1 MVHMMGYLN
10 KWGKYLASTV
20 PAEIVQMQMGW
31 TEVPAATKSLGDEF
45 VIGNRMIKRDGSV
58 VKAFTAPMIRSI
70 AKMFEP
76 QGTFEKWQEC
86 VQELNRPSMELHAL
100 GALTGFGAPLMSL
113 TSTSGVT
120 LSYTGESG
128 NAKTG
133 ALMANLSTW
142 GNPKNMWILDS
153 TPNGLQTRY
162 VTFKNIPYG
171 LDEAQGVPSDVL
183 AKFVHSI
190 SQGKAKV
197 RMMGSVNAERE
208 HELNASSIAMFTG
221 NRPMLDIIMEKNS
234 YANGQMARMIE
245 IMVEKPRAMSEDPY
259 MGRRV
264 FDPLNHNYGHAGIK
278 LVQGFY
284 TLGEA
289 DLLDRIQYWLDRFHK
304 DFGTDDI
311 YRFYSNYVCAVFTG
325 GMVANEFGIVNYE
338 LNRIYDRL
346 LYEMINLRDN
356 VVKLGQ
362 MDYEGLV
369 GEFINKFYTGFLG
382 INDGKVTYEPRTSL
396 VGRIDV
402 ATGHVYISS
411 TEFKKYLGE
420 KQISTREWEKAMKDK
435 GILVGTKKM
444 RLDSGWKGAFSILDK
459 NMNVNCY
466 VFETKIPSSFFGTDE
481 FRGDDGGA

>member
-1 MVHMMGYLN
+1 
-10 KWGKYLASTV
+10 
-20 PAEIVQMQMGW
+20 
-31 TEVPAATKSLGDEF
+31 
-45 VIGNRMIKRDGSV
+45 
-58 VKAFTAPMIRSI
+58 
-70 AKMFEP
+70 
-76 QGTFEKWQEC
+76 
-86 VQELNRPSMELHAL
+86 MELHAL
-100 GALTGFGAPLMSL
+100 GALTGFGAPLMNL

-142 GNPKNMWILDS
+142 GNPKDMWVLEA
-153 TPNGLQTRY
+153 TGNGLVTRY

-171 LDEAQGVPSDVL
+171 LDEAHNRPAEEV
-183 AKFVHSI
+183 AKFVHAV
-190 SQGKAKV
+190 SQGKAKI

-208 HELNASSIAMFTG
+208 HELVASSIAMLTS
-221 NRPMLDIIMEKNS
+221 NQPMLDIIMQKKS
-234 YANGQMARMIE
+234 YANGEMARMIE
-245 IMVEKPRAMSEDPY
+245 LMIEKPRAMTEDPH
-259 MGRRV
+259 MGRRI
-264 FDPLNHNYGHAGIK
+264 FDPLRYNYGHAGIK

-289 DLLDRIQYWLDRFHK
+289 DLMDRVAYWLARFEK
-304 DFGTDDI
+304 DFGLDDI
-311 YRFYSNYVCAVFTG
+311 YRFYKDYVCAVFTG
-325 GMVANEFGIVNYE
+325 GMVANEFGIVNFE

-356 VVKLGQ
+356 VVRLGH

-402 ATGHVYISS
+402 ATGHVYIST

-420 KQISTREWEKAMKDK
+420 KQLSSREFEKAMKDK

-466 VFETKIPSSFFGTDE
+466 VFETKIPSSFFGTDGHGE
-481 FRGDDGGA
+481 ADGGA